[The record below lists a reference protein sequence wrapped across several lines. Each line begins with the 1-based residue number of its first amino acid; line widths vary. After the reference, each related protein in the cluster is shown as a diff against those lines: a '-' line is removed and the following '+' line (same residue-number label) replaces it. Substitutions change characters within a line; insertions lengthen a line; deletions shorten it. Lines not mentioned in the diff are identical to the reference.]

1 MEKLL
6 HGDTPLRLRAK
17 ESVTFFLSHHAL
29 HVLFI
34 FRSTRLKVLSE
45 LLFQSVAPKKEE
57 KEKGK
62 KETHGKSPTFVTKLC

>member
-6 HGDTPLRLRAK
+6 IGETPLRLRAK

-34 FRSTRLKVLSE
+34 FRRTRLKVLSE
-45 LLFQSVAPKKEE
+45 LLFQSVAPKK
-57 KEKGK
+57 GK
-62 KETHGKSPTFVTKLC
+62 KKKEEEG